1 MGQVES
7 CDERPMFMRANGEPT
22 TELRGEIPRWV
33 VDILDAVVTARGG
46 QSANVHRTT
55 VVTEVL
61 SEWAE
66 KKLHEASLITR
77 LAAGNPN
84 PTERARRPV

>member
-1 MGQVES
+1 MAEGIDS
-7 CDERPMFMRANGEPT
+7 DEPQFMRRAEPT
-22 TELRGEIPRWV
+22 TELRGEIPRWI

-55 VVTEVL
+55 VVAEVL
-61 SEWAE
+61 SDWAG

-77 LAAGNPN
+77 LAASNPN
-84 PTERARRPV
+84 GLDAAGRRSA